1 MLKGFNE
8 LVQIDVLPFCDK
20 RKAKD
25 DSGKPIEVPYLPWAK
40 CKMLLHE
47 NGANEVYFVPLK
59 NETGGYLFQ
68 SKEVHDK
75 NGRTTG
81 CYFVSVEIHIDDKT
95 FRMDMPLMN
104 GSLRERGQ
112 EPIKTEYSRQ
122 GRFQQETVC
131 QSGFCLKIFNFP
143 KSRAR
148 KIERKTALLREQRQ
162 RDSKTDSGNQ
172 WSR

>member
-25 DSGKPIEVPYLPWAK
+25 DNGKPIEVPYLPWAK

-47 NGANEVYFVPLK
+47 NGASEVYFVPLK

-81 CYFVSVEIHIDDKT
+81 CYFVSVINLCTVDIRDK
-95 FRMDMPLMN
+95 RRL
-104 GSLRERGQ
+104 L
-112 EPIKTEYSRQ
+112 
-122 GRFQQETVC
+122 
-131 QSGFCLKIFNFP
+131 LIFHHSTNLYL
-143 KSRAR
+143 A
-148 KIERKTALLREQRQ
+148 
-162 RDSKTDSGNQ
+162 
-172 WSR
+172 

>member
-104 GSLRERGQ
+104 GSLSAS
-112 EPIKTEYSRQ
+112 TLA
-122 GRFQQETVC
+122 V
-131 QSGFCLKIFNFP
+131 
-143 KSRAR
+143 A
-148 KIERKTALLREQRQ
+148 
-162 RDSKTDSGNQ
+162 
-172 WSR
+172 